1 MDPLLGRAVLGL
13 SAAGYPLTEAV
24 TRRLG
29 RPGAL
34 AVAAVCLG
42 LLVRDTVLIARGAH
56 RRLQRGPAILLW
68 LETLSAGAA
77 TATTLRRAL
86 DVQATT
92 DESPGAQ
99 DREALRCGA
108 VGALFGLHTVRF
120 AIYLRP
126 DHGLR
131 NP

>member
-1 MDPLLGRAVLGL
+1 MNPLLGKAVLGL
-13 SAAGYPLTEAV
+13 SAAGYTLTEAV
-24 TRRLG
+24 SRRLG

-42 LLVRDTVLIARGAH
+42 LLVRDTVLITRGTQ
-56 RRLQRGPAILLW
+56 RRLRRGPAILLW

-77 TATTLRRAL
+77 TITTLRRAL
-86 DVQATT
+86 DEQATT
-92 DESPGAQ
+92 DESPGAK
-99 DREALRCGA
+99 DREVLRRGV

-126 DHGLR
+126 GHGLR
-131 NP
+131 NA